1 MQLQIALLLQR
12 TTWIVKRQQI
22 LGFALSLLLPPTVFL
37 LVETLAG
44 VALAI
49 IAGGGVRIIFEGGN
63 VDSFSHGNTKV
74 VVK

>member
-44 VALAI
+44 GALAI
-49 IAGGGVRIIFEGGN
+49 IVGVKIISEGGN
-63 VDSFSHGNTKV
+63 VDSFSHGNPKV